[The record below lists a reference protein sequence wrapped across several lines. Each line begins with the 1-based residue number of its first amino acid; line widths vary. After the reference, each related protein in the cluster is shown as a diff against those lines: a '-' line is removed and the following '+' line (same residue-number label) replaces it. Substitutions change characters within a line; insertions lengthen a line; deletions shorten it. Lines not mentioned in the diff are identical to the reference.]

1 MRKIGILED
10 DEAMGKELS
19 YYLDSN
25 GYEARWIEPAEYAG
39 KKPEE
44 LVRLLLDENLHL
56 LLLDI
61 GLPGI
66 NGLHVCKEFRKETE
80 CPVIMI
86 TSKNDDLTELMAI
99 NNGADDFV
107 AKPFNPQILI
117 AHMESVLKR
126 TYKTVATSEAYL
138 TFCLPVKPTEILTS
152 KLIVGVIWELLSV
165 GVMLVSI
172 YVMLTIQGSDIPQKA
187 FDVLGKVAPILA
199 TEYGSV
205 AFFFIHMG
213 LLILIASIA
222 GTLAFFLSICLGQ
235 LFNEHRVIMSIA
247 MYVGVYTVSQILSVI
262 VFMPFL
268 LSDPKAMIVGKV
280 SAASID
286 FAGIPTLGFFL
297 SVGALQL
304 ALGAVYFIVCRIILK
319 KKMNVR

>member
-1 MRKIGILED
+1 MLGKMIKHEFKATGRLYLPLFLITLVLTPVLGLLFKFSGGIGESSFFGTIVSG
-10 DEAMGKELS
+10 MS
-19 YYLDSN
+19 MT
-25 GYEARWIEPAEYAG
+25 GYVLM
-39 KKPEE
+39 
-44 LVRLLLDENLHL
+44 LVALC
-56 LLLDI
+56 I
-61 GLPGI
+61 ASFI
-66 NGLHVCKEFRKETE
+66 Y
-80 CPVIMI
+80 VIVR
-86 TSKNDDLTELMAI
+86 
-99 NNGADDFV
+99 F
-107 AKPFNPQILI
+107 
-117 AHMESVLKR
+117 
-126 TYKTVATSEAYL
+126 YKTVATSEAYL
-138 TFCLPVKPTEILTS
+138 TFCLPVKPTDILTS

-187 FDVLGKVAPILA
+187 FDVLGKIAPILA

-247 MYVGVYTVSQILSVI
+247 MYVGVYTVSQILSVV

-280 SAASID
+280 SAANID

-319 KKMNVR
+319 KKMTVR

>member
-1 MRKIGILED
+1 MLGKMIKHEFKATGRLYLPLFLITLVLTPVLGLLFKFSGGIGESSFFGTIVSG
-10 DEAMGKELS
+10 MS
-19 YYLDSN
+19 MT
-25 GYEARWIEPAEYAG
+25 GYVLM
-39 KKPEE
+39 
-44 LVRLLLDENLHL
+44 LVALC
-56 LLLDI
+56 I
-61 GLPGI
+61 ASFI
-66 NGLHVCKEFRKETE
+66 Y
-80 CPVIMI
+80 VIVR
-86 TSKNDDLTELMAI
+86 
-99 NNGADDFV
+99 F
-107 AKPFNPQILI
+107 
-117 AHMESVLKR
+117 
-126 TYKTVATSEAYL
+126 YKTVATSEAYL
-138 TFCLPVKPTEILTS
+138 TFCLPVKPTDILTS

-187 FDVLGKVAPILA
+187 FDVLGKIAPILA

-247 MYVGVYTVSQILSVI
+247 MYVGVYTVSQILSV
-262 VFMPFL
+262 VAFMPFL

-280 SAASID
+280 SAANID

-304 ALGAVYFIVCRIILK
+304 ALGTVYFIVCRIILK
-319 KKMNVR
+319 KKMTVR